1 LGIYLKESDPDNDKE
16 QESMSEG
23 SGVAKTRE
31 QSTRTLFDRFAGRS
45 SEFVSRAPFFAFCVL
60 LVVVWAPTYFL
71 VGSFDT
77 YQLIINTP
85 TTIITFLLVAL
96 LQNTQKRGEEALQHK
111 LDAVADGL
119 ADLMEHFAE
128 DDPERRAAKEDLA
141 DDIEDLRAAVGLE
154 GEM

>member
-1 LGIYLKESDPDNDKE
+1 
-16 QESMSEG
+16 MSEG
-23 SGVAKTRE
+23 SGVAQARE
-31 QSTRTLFDRFAGRS
+31 QSTKTLFDRFAGRS
-45 SEFVSRAPFFAFCVL
+45 AEFVSRAPFFTFCVL
-60 LVVVWAPTYFL
+60 LVVLWAPTYFL
-71 VGSFDT
+71 VGNFDT

-96 LQNTQKRGEEALQHK
+96 LQNTQKRSEQALQHK

-119 ADLMEHFAE
+119 ADLMEHFAAN

-141 DDIEDLRAAVGLE
+141 GDIEDLRAAVGLE

>member
-1 LGIYLKESDPDNDKE
+1 
-16 QESMSEG
+16 MSEG
-23 SGVAKTRE
+23 SGVVKARE
-31 QSTRTLFDRFAGRS
+31 ESNRTFFDRFAARC
-45 SEFVSRAPFFAFCVL
+45 SEFVSRAPFFTFCVL
-60 LVVVWAPTYFL
+60 VVVLWAPTYFL
-71 VGSFDT
+71 VGNFDT

-96 LQNTQKRGEEALQHK
+96 SQNTQKRKEQALQHK

-141 DDIEDLRAAVGLE
+141 NDIEDLKAAVGLE
-154 GEM
+154 EEM

>member
-1 LGIYLKESDPDNDKE
+1 MKEWTIV
-16 QESMSEG
+16 SEG
-23 SGVAKTRE
+23 SGVAQARE

-45 SEFVSRAPFFAFCVL
+45 ADFVSRAPFFTFCVL

-71 VGSFDT
+71 VGNFDT

-96 LQNTQKRGEEALQHK
+96 LQNTQKRNEQALQHK

-119 ADLMEHFAE
+119 ADLMEHFAVE
-128 DDPERRAAKEDLA
+128 EPERRAAKEDLA
-141 DDIEDLRAAVGLE
+141 NDIEDLKAAVGLE
-154 GEM
+154 EEM

>member
-1 LGIYLKESDPDNDKE
+1 V
-16 QESMSEG
+16 SEG
-23 SGVAKTRE
+23 SGVAKARE
-31 QSTRTLFDRFAGRS
+31 QSTRTFFDRFAGRCAD
-45 SEFVSRAPFFAFCVL
+45 FVSRAPFFTFCVL

-71 VGSFDT
+71 VGNFDT

-96 LQNTQKRGEEALQHK
+96 LQNTQKRSEQALQHK

-119 ADLMEHFAE
+119 ADLMEHFAA
-128 DDPERRAAKEDLA
+128 DDPGQQAAKEDLSG
-141 DDIEDLRAAVGLE
+141 DIEDLRAAVGLE